1 MNLTM
6 PPHVIEALT
15 LRGQAAGRKL
25 VERFAETPGTD
36 SGLSWDNHR
45 WVRYRSALAALSELL
60 EVFGAAWSSAPP
72 GERTYREL
80 LERAEDEGPAGYRF
94 TSEAQRQL
102 ALALTELLREAGEQA
117 AAGPASVT
125 RGAPRPEPVARIVPG
140 D

>member
-1 MNLTM
+1 M
-6 PPHVIEALT
+6 
-15 LRGQAAGRKL
+15 
-25 VERFAETPGTD
+25 RF
-36 SGLSWDNHR
+36 
-45 WVRYRSALAALSELL
+45 RSALAAVGQLL
-60 EVFGAAWSSAPP
+60 EVFGASWSTAPP

-94 TSEAQRQL
+94 TSAAQREL
-102 ALALTELLREAGEQA
+102 ALALTELLADAGDRA